1 MVRSFHE
8 FICAVANPTTIT
20 KYKSCIINRMDES
33 ATKRR
38 IGSVVT
44 RMRTVIR
51 GEIDDKALGELE
63 GLANELDQLE
73 DELSDGQL
81 KNAIKYAL
89 NLIAGGVIGY
99 IIGRLAEQLD
109 KIEVML

>member
-1 MVRSFHE
+1 MILTPPSIKYQR
-8 FICAVANPTTIT
+8 AIT
-20 KYKSCIINRMDES
+20 NHMDES
-33 ATKRR
+33 AVKHR
-38 IGSVVT
+38 IGFIVT
-44 RMRTVIR
+44 RMRTIIYS
-51 GEIDDKALGELE
+51 EIDDKALGELE
-63 GLANELDQLE
+63 GLANELGQLK
-73 DELSDGQL
+73 DELSDAQL